1 MLSDIAPPLRLA
13 GCVLFVVKQTTHK
26 YFAFSLSPSL
36 LGEEEEEEMRMTM
49 TKKREREKRER

>member
-1 MLSDIAPPLRLA
+1 LSDTAPPLRLA

>member
-1 MLSDIAPPLRLA
+1 MLSDTAPPLRLA

-36 LGEEEEEEMRMTM
+36 LGEEEEEMRMTM